1 MDFFPV
7 DSLSIKTAD
16 ILSRYYSSVSRLQ
29 EHIEAEHVPETNSET
44 TAAGPT
50 GPTFK
55 RHKIFDPIRNKN
67 ILVPNKRLYDP
78 NKIPKVHCSNDMPW
92 QSQTGIFTVNLSS
105 QIVERHFEPGWT
117 SRDVQLPFLFFFD
130 LVNLTL
136 LLNISSP
143 LRYLYLES
151 IISSP
156 KGQDD
161 KNSRGFCYS
170 AVSGSLTCYSVT
182 VTTVITIIQSVSYQA
197 TTTTS
202 RD

>member
-92 QSQTGIFTVNLSS
+92 QSQTGIFTVNHSS

-161 KNSRGFCYS
+161 
-170 AVSGSLTCYSVT
+170 
-182 VTTVITIIQSVSYQA
+182 
-197 TTTTS
+197 
-202 RD
+202 

>member
-105 QIVERHFEPGWT
+105 QIVERYFCPKTKACCLGWT
-117 SRDVQLPFLFFFD
+117 SRDVQHLFLFLFD
-130 LVNLTL
+130 LVNLT
-136 LLNISSP
+136 I
-143 LRYLYLES
+143 
-151 IISSP
+151 
-156 KGQDD
+156 
-161 KNSRGFCYS
+161 
-170 AVSGSLTCYSVT
+170 
-182 VTTVITIIQSVSYQA
+182 
-197 TTTTS
+197 
-202 RD
+202 